1 MAYPNQQQQ
10 QQYSYYYDHHHHH
23 HISPPR
29 YQAGPPTDDVDLYHH
44 RGMMYRPEVVSA
56 PPPPAYAPPDIII
69 IGPPPPPSPPPPEY
83 ARSSSRGGGAPEI
96 AEQPVASK
104 KKKEEMK
111 EKSVSFKPTC
121 TVRIFHCGRGI
132 PDTTADEKSKL
143 YYSRHDLKIFHL
155 EANALC
161 VLSRALPGI
170 ANTGSHH
177 LLDRRDSIIISKK
190 SPGGAV
196 VLAKDTPRGL
206 ELNMYPT
213 RHRTKIIANKSLL
226 KYQRLL
232 LDKKPNMNSETRLLA
247 LANASRK
254 LTAWSRLVAIETA
267 RWDASRAYDSDGYDI
282 PIDDVIDR
290 ACGEP
295 PRPFRM
301 SALYEEAKKAAA
313 QREQEQERHHVSTRR
328 VTLEDEGRAKRRRK
342 VDENV

>member
-1 MAYPNQQQQ
+1 
-10 QQYSYYYDHHHHH
+10 
-23 HISPPR
+23 
-29 YQAGPPTDDVDLYHH
+29 
-44 RGMMYRPEVVSA
+44 MMYRPEVVS

-96 AEQPVASK
+96 AEQPVAPK
-104 KKKEEMK
+104 KKKEMK

-121 TVRIFHCGRGI
+121 TVRTFHCDHDI
-132 PDTTADEKSKL
+132 PNTTADDKSKL
-143 YYSRHDLKIFHL
+143 YYSRHELKILYL
-155 EANALC
+155 EATALC

-170 ANTGSHH
+170 ENTGSHH

-190 SPGGAV
+190 SPGGGA

-206 ELNMYPT
+206 ELNMYPA

-232 LDKKPNMNSETRLLA
+232 LDKKPNVNSETRLLA

-282 PIDDVIDR
+282 PIDDVIEH
-290 ACGEP
+290 AANIIIATS
-295 PRPFRM
+295 PFSDVGTTEKRRRRH
-301 SALYEEAKKAAA
+301 
-313 QREQEQERHHVSTRR
+313 QREQEQERHHVSMRR
-328 VTLEDEGRAKRRRK
+328 VTLEDEARAKRRRK